1 MEPTTR
7 NMSIGTKTEISA
19 SNFETDVESVRTET
33 SFRLYRLID
42 GARLGLTV
50 LALAAGLTILGL
62 SADTIAVYHATY
74 VPEDWFL
81 QLWPSNF
88 DMGPSIALVVGG
100 ALVVVA
106 NLVSLIAGKIP
117 TARGNAAIKAVIKFT
132 PPAIALIAAIIS
144 MSFFYGVNASTT
156 NDSLQSWTCR
166 WKDVTMT
173 VQPHFGTLC
182 KQSKASVGLAVMLV
196 PVEAIILGLA
206 AYQFVLE
213 KRFSMTSHG
222 SGRKAGSPA
231 LS

>member
-100 ALVVVA
+100 ALVIVA
-106 NLVSLIAGKIP
+106 NLVSLVAGKIP
-117 TARGNAAIKAVIKFT
+117 TVRNPLQYVQQNT
-132 PPAIALIAAIIS
+132 IS
-144 MSFFYGVNASTT
+144 LCFYFFLLLFSPWAMG
-156 NDSLQSWTCR
+156 L
-166 WKDVTMT
+166 T
-173 VQPHFGTLC
+173 V
-182 KQSKASVGLAVMLV
+182 M
-196 PVEAIILGLA
+196 
-206 AYQFVLE
+206 
-213 KRFSMTSHG
+213 M
-222 SGRKAGSPA
+222 
-231 LS
+231 